1 MSKGK
6 MKKPFLKTVSVT
18 LASLLAFSSLSPLT
32 YALPEITYPDGMDC
46 VLVSDDNAIFNV
58 ENAVVKGN
66 IYAHDNIGFYGS
78 KSMKVDGFADSKGSV
93 DSNIEADKSENT
105 SGYKVPDFSAA
116 IEKNAKYGKIFD
128 SDSEI
133 SNTELDATEGIC
145 VNGKL
150 KLDEVT
156 LVGGGYITANGTIK
170 CNLIQSKDTTD
181 NYAVIYSKD
190 GDIIISGSN
199 LTINGIIYAPNGKV
213 IFNVKNLT
221 VNGGVYAEN
230 VEFNG
235 TNLNLNKTENYNF
248 LVTEKLTVD
257 AGEDREI
264 YVGDTLDFEG
274 TSNYEGVSYKWTA
287 DESISFENPESQNTT
302 ATFSKA
308 GTYKITLTG
317 TVGDMKAEDSLN
329 IKVNPDPSKVFT
341 TDKDFE
347 TGKTDGTAADDNTLT
362 LEKEQKTSN
371 EINKTY
377 VSEGVSGINV
387 DSTVTKDKITSKSD
401 ELSINY
407 NLTGVGS
414 KETEKQG
421 VDFVFLIDNSGSMSG
436 AYLEN
441 AQQAAKTIMTYMNE
455 GDRYAISDLGRVHIG
470 FTDDADVLDRE
481 IDYVKSGS
489 GSSEMTNGIV
499 IANKLFDEQSSEN
512 RQKYILLLTDGEDSA
527 STERTIEVAQES
539 ADRNIKIFALAM
551 RNEMQDMQEAAIT
564 TKGIYKHCP
573 DAEAIKK
580 FMEQFGAE
588 IFNAAAKNVLFK
600 TTVAD
605 INKIDLENISP
616 APSAVNKN
624 DDGSAEISWSFN
636 TFEIDEVN
644 NISIPV
650 KCDTFPEGGYES
662 LTYNTA
668 LYYNDKEGKGHK
680 TYIDDVTLPCDTH
693 KDSGTWEGIYD
704 SKREN
709 CNWTGIYWNALY
721 PADSSANVYVAVS
734 NDGVNF
740 TENKKIEN
748 YTVPEDLN
756 GRYIRIRIEMKK
768 ASDGSVP
775 VFDDITVI
783 SGTMKLSEPAEQ
795 SASVKVSGNANLYA
809 NKPATFFANI
819 MSKSDS
825 IKKTEWTV
833 SGTENYTLDTSN
845 PLAAKI
851 TFVDEGEYSLTLKVY
866 TDDEKYTEN
875 TFNVV
880 VDKEESVSDIIFDD
894 GSSIKPVKYTIE
906 SDLKVV
912 PENNYSNQNIDH
924 NIKLITD
931 NPSAISWASVRFI
944 SDDSSAQNYY
954 NKIWVY
960 SIDEEF
966 NSTFRLPNKSG
977 TIEITAYD
985 WSGNPYTDKF
995 TVTYDG
1001 TAPKVTFIKPESKYN
1016 YNYFYTEDPYTV
1028 TVEATDENE
1037 LDTVKLY
1044 VDDTEVTLDE
1054 NNQYTFI
1061 PVEQKSYL
1069 FRAEATDKA
1078 GNTGKA
1084 SYSQYIY
1091 KDTSVPSINLSLNR
1105 YSASIGNEIVV
1116 KAIANDNQTGV
1127 KSLKCYINDK
1137 EIELDE
1143 NGEYKYIASE
1153 VGEFVFKAVA
1163 TDNRD
1168 NTSERTL
1175 NLKVSEDTSAPSV
1188 SISATKSGSM
1198 LVGTSTVVTVKADDN
1213 VGVTKID
1220 VDVNGTPYE
1229 LDENNQFVLKAEKEG
1244 ELLIT
1249 ATAYDN
1255 AGNSRKAI
1263 YKLKVISEDTT
1274 PPTVSISVSNRYEY
1288 NNSKYTISIT
1298 SSDNTHIASREF
1310 YFDGKKVDTEN
1321 RYASPDYR
1329 YEDYYTFVP
1338 MEIGIGEHTVKAITT
1353 DSSGNKTEQE
1363 KTFTVSDTTA
1373 PTVYISG
1380 STVYNTGA
1388 TVTLNVSVTDNS
1400 KIKSV
1405 TGTMNETALSLTT
1418 DSEQIITMENAKAG
1432 TYVFTIT
1439 AQDIYGNER
1448 TVTRTVTVKDT
1459 EKPVITIS
1467 DVEEEYFIPS
1477 VPVIRMTVTDNVEVS
1492 SITVKMGDEE
1502 LEYDGE
1508 KIVLP
1513 ESLPE
1518 GDYTIVITAKDS
1530 SNNTDTKTVSFRIS
1544 KPRDI
1549 TPPEI
1554 TSLMIT
1560 PEKVDIGTEIKVY
1573 VTATDDSGK
1582 AIIEVSTSDGEL
1594 FTYEDGAYVYT
1605 PEKAG
1610 EITIIIKV
1618 SDEAGNYVTQTVTN
1632 TVYADITPPT
1642 VDVDALLSMN
1652 VNEKQTI
1659 SITAK
1664 DNSSIIKTGLQ
1675 LNGSEVTLSGNSY
1688 EFNPTST
1695 GDYSFTAY
1703 AVDSSGNIGKK
1714 EFVVNVK
1721 EKETEEELSK
1731 YLINKDE
1738 TAITDEIKKKADELG
1753 TATAVYD
1760 FIKNN
1765 VDTQFYR
1772 DSRKGA
1778 TATYEQLRGNDIDT
1792 ASLTVAMLRY
1802 LEYPSRYVS
1811 GYVQYSGDEI
1821 IALTGAKDITAAQ
1834 NTLASSDYDYKL
1846 YKKPDGS
1853 RIMQIEHTWVEV
1865 YVPLSECGVDSKEK
1879 AWIALDPS
1887 YKKYTYITQEF
1898 EKTENEYLLNT
1909 AKNLSKNL
1917 SELPGYGIDIDTAD
1931 LKASMDSI
1939 VNDVDKDF
1947 IINEKVIKQEK
1958 VTKLPKTADF
1968 NIITRNSDYEA
1979 LSASQSDMI
1988 TFSIGYSGDLG
1999 YFDDFDDFDDIEIA
2013 SLKSSEIVGK
2023 RVLLQYLPA
2032 TEKDKELL
2040 DSYNGNLKGMNVNSL
2055 YVKPSITVDG
2065 KVVGQGNAITLGQKQ
2080 RFITNVKCSGKTK
2093 EYNDNV
2099 VSGSMYAIVANVDNI
2114 SANDLEKVKNY
2125 MQSNALSETEYTPYS
2140 EEYLGALLDY
2150 AGKMY
2155 YSISDLYEY
2164 YLSSMYNIN
2173 FIPDISV
2180 GIFGYE
2186 FNTKENWIG
2195 QVTGNLQDGSFFTDI
2210 SAYTFK
2216 AISNNSNDSER
2227 KAFIFNNGVIGSYLE
2242 SFIWEFITGKV
2253 SLSSVAAISIAC
2265 GKNIELLYIKP
2276 EDKDITLPKLNVSS
2290 DVYND
2295 VVSHLNS
2302 GYTVIIPAEEFT
2314 VNQWSGTGYIMFNL
2328 ENTTTENI
2336 FRISGGL
2343 NGGSS
2348 SETENLNRQIALDSE
2363 LKDDSLLTDE
2373 IVTQA
2378 CLARIMIAQV
2388 NLFIGATSMAT
2399 SAATVAAGGALGV
2412 IFGGLS
2418 ILNSVYTIKAACESI
2433 TNSYDLLFEYY
2444 LAENDADRIT
2454 AGKEMLIACIREW
2467 SGLVLTMG
2475 LSTLQLASGL
2485 FSSFVGSG
2493 AEYSITIFYNIANL
2507 LNLPIT

>member
-1 MSKGK
+1 MSKSK
-6 MKKPFLKTVSVT
+6 MKKPFLKTVSVA

-32 YALPEITYPDGMDC
+32 YALPEISYPDGMDC

-58 ENAVVKGN
+58 EKAVVKGN
-66 IYAHDNIGFYGS
+66 IYAHDNIDFYGS
-78 KSMKVDGFADSKGSV
+78 KSMKVNGFAHSKGSV
-93 DSNIEADKSENT
+93 DSNIEADESENT

-116 IEKNAKYGKIFD
+116 IEKNAKYGKVFD

-190 GDIIISGSN
+190 GDIIISGSD
-199 LTINGIIYAPNGKV
+199 LTVNGIIYAPNGKV

-235 TNLNLNKTENYNF
+235 TTLNLNKTGNYNF

-274 TSNYEGVSYKWTA
+274 TSNYDGVSYKWTA
-287 DESISFENPESQNTT
+287 DESISFDNPDSQNTT

-317 TVGDMKAEDSLN
+317 TVGDMKAEYTFN
-329 IKVNPDPSKVFT
+329 VKVNPDPSKVFT

-347 TGKTDGTAADDNTLT
+347 TGKTDGITADNNTLT
-362 LEKEQKTSN
+362 LEKEQKTSS
-371 EINKTY
+371 EIKKSY
-377 VSEGVSGINV
+377 ISEGVSGINV
-387 DSTVTKDKITSKSD
+387 DSTVTKDKITSTSD

-407 NLTGVGS
+407 TLTGTGS
-414 KETEKQG
+414 IETEKQG
-421 VDFVFLIDNSGSMSG
+421 VDFVFLIDNSGSMYG
-436 AYLEN
+436 EYLEN

-455 GDRYAISDLGRVHIG
+455 GDRYAISDLGRLHIG
-470 FTDDADVLDRE
+470 FTDDTDVLNKE
-481 IDYVKSGS
+481 IDNIKIGS
-489 GSSEMTNGIV
+489 CSSEMDDGIV

-512 RQKYILLLTDGEDSA
+512 RQKYILLLTDGEDCYNYSI
-527 STERTIEVAQES
+527 ERMREVAQQS

-551 RNEMQDMQEAAIT
+551 HSEMQDMQEVAIT

-573 DAEAIKK
+573 DAGAIKK

-624 DDGSAEISWSFN
+624 DDGSAEIFWNFS

-650 KCDTFPEGGYES
+650 KYDMFPESGYES

-680 TYIDDVTLPCDTH
+680 TYTDDVTLPCDTH

-721 PADSSANVYVAVS
+721 PSDSSANVYVAVS

-748 YTVPEDLN
+748 YTVPENLS
-756 GRYIRIRIEMKK
+756 GRYIRITVDMQK

-851 TFVDEGEYSLTLKVY
+851 TFADEGEYTVTLKVY

-875 TFNVV
+875 TFNVI

-894 GSSIKPVKYTIE
+894 GSSSKPVKYTIE

-912 PENNYSNQNIDH
+912 PEDNYSKLNSDH

-931 NPSAISWASVRFI
+931 NPSAISWVSVRFI
-944 SDDSSAQNYY
+944 SDDGSISNSY
-954 NKIWVY
+954 NKFWIY

-966 NSTFRLPNKSG
+966 NSTFKLPNYKSG
-977 TIEITAYD
+977 TVEITAYD
-985 WSGNPYTDKF
+985 WSGNPYTNKF
-995 TVTYDG
+995 NVTYDN
-1001 TAPKVTFIKPESKYN
+1001 TAPKVTFIKPESKYSN
-1016 YNYFYTEDPYTV
+1016 NYFYTEDPYTV
-1028 TVEATDENE
+1028 TVEATDENK

-1061 PVEQKSYL
+1061 PVEQKTYI

-1078 GNTGKA
+1078 GNVGKA
-1084 SYSQYIY
+1084 SYYQGIY
-1091 KDTSVPSINLSLNR
+1091 ADTSVPSINLSLNR
-1105 YSASIGNEIVV
+1105 YYACIGNEIVV

-1168 NTSERTL
+1168 NTYERTHIL
-1175 NLKVSEDTSAPSV
+1175 RVSEDTSAPSI

-1198 LVGTSTVVTVKADDN
+1198 IVNTTTVVTVKADDN

-1255 AGNSRKAI
+1255 AGNSRKTT
-1263 YKLKVISEDTT
+1263 YKLKVIPEDTT
-1274 PPTVSISVSNRYEY
+1274 PPSVNISVSSRYEY
-1288 NNSKYTISIT
+1288 NNSKYTISIS

-1321 RYASPDYR
+1321 RYALPDYR
-1329 YEDYYTFVP
+1329 YDDYYVFVP
-1338 MEIGIGEHTVKAITT
+1338 MEIGVGEHTVKAITT
-1353 DSSGNKTEQE
+1353 DSSGNKTELE
-1363 KTFTVSDTTA
+1363 KTFTVSDTIA
-1373 PTVYISG
+1373 PSVYIG
-1380 STVYNTGA
+1380 GYTIYNTGA
-1388 TVTLNVSVTDNS
+1388 TVTLNLSVTDNS
-1400 KIKSV
+1400 EIKSV
-1405 TGTMNETALSLTT
+1405 TGTMNETVLSFTT
-1418 DSEQIITMENAKAG
+1418 DSEQKIIMENAKAG

-1439 AQDIYGNER
+1439 AQDIYGNEK
-1448 TVTRTVTVKDT
+1448 TVTSTVTVRDT
-1459 EKPVITIS
+1459 EKPVITLS

-1518 GDYTIVITAKDS
+1518 GDYTIVVTAKDS
-1530 SNNTDTKTVSFRIS
+1530 SNNTDTKTVKFRIS

-1560 PEKVDIGTEIKVY
+1560 PAKVDIGTKIKVY

-1582 AIIEVSTSDGEL
+1582 TITEVSTSDGKL
-1594 FTYEDGAYVYT
+1594 FTYEDDAYVYT
-1605 PEKAG
+1605 PDKAG

-1618 SDEAGNYVTQTVTN
+1618 SDEAGNYVTLTSTN

-1664 DNSSIIKTGLQ
+1664 DNFSILKTGLQ
-1675 LNGSEVTLSGNSY
+1675 LNGSEVDLSGNSY
-1688 EFNPTST
+1688 EFNPTSA

-1753 TATAVYD
+1753 TATAVYN

-1765 VDTQFYR
+1765 VDTQFYKN
-1772 DSRKGA
+1772 SRKGA

-1802 LEYPSRYVS
+1802 LNYPSRYVS
-1811 GYVQYSGDEI
+1811 GTVQYSGDEI

-1834 NTLASSDYDYKL
+1834 TTLASSDYEYKL

-1853 RIMQIEHTWVEV
+1853 KIMQIQHTWVEV
-1865 YVPLSECGVDSKEK
+1865 YVPLSECGADSEEK

-1887 YKKYTYITQEF
+1887 YKTYTYITQEF
-1898 EKTENEYLLNT
+1898 EKIENKYLLDT
-1909 AKNLSKNL
+1909 ATNLSKNL
-1917 SELPGYGIDIDTAD
+1917 SALPEYDINVDTAD
-1931 LKASMDSI
+1931 LKASMDAI
-1939 VNDVDKDF
+1939 VNDADKDF

-1968 NIITRNSDYEA
+1968 NIITRSTDYEA

-1988 TFSIGYSGDLG
+1988 TFSIGYT
-1999 YFDDFDDFDDIEIA
+1999 YDDIYFDDFDDIELV
-2013 SLKSSEIVGK
+2013 SLKSSDIVGK

-2055 YVKPSITVDG
+2055 YVKPSVTVDG

-2080 RFITNVKCSGKTK
+2080 QFITNIKCSGRTK
-2093 EYNDNV
+2093 EYSDSV
-2099 VSGSMYAIVANVDNI
+2099 ISGSMYAIVANVDNI

-2125 MQSNALSETEYTPYS
+2125 MQSNALSKTEYTPYS

-2155 YSISDLYEY
+2155 YSIHDLYEY

-2173 FIPDISV
+2173 FVPDISV
-2180 GIFGYE
+2180 GVFGYE

-2195 QVTGNLQDGSFFTDI
+2195 QVTGTLQDGSFFTDI
-2210 SAYTFK
+2210 DAYTFK
-2216 AISNNSNDSER
+2216 AISNCGNDDER
-2227 KAFIFNNGVIGSYLE
+2227 TAFILNNGMIGSYLE
-2242 SFIWEFITGKV
+2242 SYIWEFITGKV
-2253 SLSSVAAISIAC
+2253 SLSSMAAISIAS
-2265 GKNIELLYIKP
+2265 GQGIELLYINQ
-2276 EDKDITLPKLNVSS
+2276 DNRSMTLPKLNVSS
-2290 DVYND
+2290 EVYND
-2295 VVSHLNS
+2295 VVSHVNS
-2302 GYTVIIPAEEFT
+2302 GYTVIIPAKEFT
-2314 VNQWSGTGYIMFNL
+2314 INQWRGTGYMMLDL
-2328 ENTTTENI
+2328 ENTNTENV

-2348 SETENLNRQIALDSE
+2348 SETENLNRKIALESE
-2363 LKDDSLLTDE
+2363 LKDNSLLTDE

-2378 CLARIMIAQV
+2378 CITRLMIAQINV
-2388 NLFIGATSMAT
+2388 AMAATSMVQGAMI
-2399 SAATVAAGGALGV
+2399 VAAGGVAGV
-2412 IFGGLS
+2412 TFGGLS
-2418 ILNSVYTIKAACESI
+2418 LINSIYTIKSACESI
-2433 TNSYDLLFEYY
+2433 TNSYDLLLEYY

-2467 SGLVLTMG
+2467 SGLIVSMG
-2475 LSTLQLASGL
+2475 LSALQP
-2485 FSSFVGSG
+2485 FVGETIG
-2493 AEYSITIFYNIANL
+2493 NTLTVAQFITNVLGVNV
-2507 LNLPIT
+2507 T

>member
-1 MSKGK
+1 MSKNK

-18 LASLLAFSSLSPLT
+18 LASLLAFSSLSPLS

-66 IYAHDNIGFYGS
+66 IYAHDNIDFYGS
-78 KSMKVDGFADSKGSV
+78 KSMKVDGFADSKGNV

-105 SGYKVPDFSAA
+105 SGYKVPDFSSA
-116 IEKNAKYGKIFD
+116 IEKNAKYGQVFD

-133 SNTELDATEGIC
+133 SNTELDVTEGIS

-156 LVGGGYITANGTIK
+156 LLGGGYITANGTIK

-235 TNLNLNKTENYNF
+235 TTLNLNKTENYNF

-274 TSNYEGVSYKWTA
+274 TSNYDGVSYKWTA
-287 DESISFENPESQNTT
+287 DESISFDNPDSQNTT

-317 TVGDMKAEDSLN
+317 TVGDMKAENSFN
-329 IKVNPDPSKVFT
+329 VKVNPDPSKVFT

-347 TGKTDGTAADDNTLT
+347 TGKTDGITADNNTLT

-371 EINKTY
+371 EIKKSY

-407 NLTGVGS
+407 NLTGTGS
-414 KETEKQG
+414 IETEKQG
-421 VDFVFLIDNSGSMSG
+421 VDFVFLIDNSGSMYG
-436 AYLEN
+436 EYLEN

-455 GDRYAISDLGRVHIG
+455 GDRYAISDLGRLHIG
-470 FTDDADVLDRE
+470 FTDDTEVLNQE
-481 IDYVKSGS
+481 IDRVKYGS
-489 GSSEMTNGIV
+489 GSSEMDDGIV
-499 IANKLFDEQSSEN
+499 IANQLFDEQSSED
-512 RQKYILLLTDGEDSA
+512 RQKYILLLTDGEDCWNYSI
-527 STERTIEVAQES
+527 ERMREVAQES

-551 RNEMQDMQEAAIT
+551 RSEMQDMQEVAIT

-616 APSAVNKN
+616 APAAVNKN

-650 KCDTFPEGGYES
+650 KYDMFKESGYES

-721 PADSSANVYVAVS
+721 PSDSSANVYVAVS

-748 YTVPEDLN
+748 YTVPENLS
-756 GRYIRIRIEMKK
+756 GRYIRITVEMQK

-809 NKPATFFANI
+809 NKPATFYANI

-825 IKKTEWTV
+825 IEKTEWTV

-851 TFVDEGEYSLTLKVY
+851 TFADEGEYSVTLKVY

-880 VDKEESVSDIIFDD
+880 VDKEESVADIIFDD
-894 GSSIKPVKYTIE
+894 GSSSKPVKYTIE
-906 SDLKVV
+906 SDLK
-912 PENNYSNQNIDH
+912 PLPNKNYNNYNYNTNIDH

-931 NPSAISWASVRFI
+931 NPSAISWVSVHFI
-944 SDDSSAQNYY
+944 ADDGSVQNGY
-954 NKIWVY
+954 NKVWVY

-966 NSTFRLPNKSG
+966 NSTFKVPYGKSG
-977 TIEITAYD
+977 TVEITAYD
-985 WSGNPYTDKF
+985 WNGNAYTDKF
-995 TVTYDG
+995 TVTYDRI
-1001 TAPKVTFIKPESKYN
+1001 APTVTLTKPESEHDNKR
-1016 YNYFYTEDPYTV
+1016 FYTEDSYTIK
-1028 TVEATDENE
+1028 VEASDDNE
-1037 LDTVKLY
+1037 LDTIKLY
-1044 VDDTEVTLDE
+1044 VNETEVSLDE
-1054 NNQYTFI
+1054 NNQYTFTLT
-1061 PVEQKSYL
+1061 QNGYYN
-1069 FRAEATDKA
+1069 FRAEAIDTA
-1078 GNTGKA
+1078 GNIGKA
-1084 SYSQYIY
+1084 LNNIYVY
-1091 KDTSVPSINLSLNR
+1091 KDTNPPYIILNLNR
-1105 YSASIGNEIVV
+1105 YNAFIGNEIVL
-1116 KAIANDNQTGV
+1116 KANVYDNETGL
-1127 KSLKCYINDK
+1127 KSVNYYINDE

-1143 NGEYKYIASE
+1143 NSEYKYIASE

-1168 NTSERTL
+1168 NTSERIL
-1175 NLKVSEDTSAPSV
+1175 NLKVMEDTSAPSV
-1188 SISATKSGSM
+1188 SISTTNPGSM
-1198 LVGTSTVVTVKADDN
+1198 VVGTSTVVTVKADDN
-1213 VGVTKID
+1213 VGVTKIE

-1229 LDENNQFVLKAEKEG
+1229 LDENNQFVLKAETEG
-1244 ELLIT
+1244 QLLIN

-1255 AGNSRKAI
+1255 AGNNRKAT
-1263 YKLKVISEDTT
+1263 YRLNVIPEDTT
-1274 PPTVSISVSNRYEY
+1274 PPTVNINVSSRYEY
-1288 NNSKYTISIT
+1288 NNNSCRIYIY
-1298 SSDNTHIASREF
+1298 SSDNTQIASREF
-1310 YFDGKKVDTEN
+1310 YLDGKKVDTESS
-1321 RYASPDYR
+1321 YALPEYR
-1329 YEDYYTFVP
+1329 YDDYYTFVP

-1353 DSSGNKTEQE
+1353 DGSGNKTEQE

-1373 PTVYISG
+1373 PSVYISG

-1388 TVTLNVSVTDNS
+1388 TVTVNVSVTDNS

-1418 DSEQIITMENAKAG
+1418 DSEQTITIENAKAG
-1432 TYVFTIT
+1432 TYLFTIT

-1448 TVTRTVTVKDT
+1448 TNTRTVTVRDT
-1459 EKPVITIS
+1459 EKPVITLS

-1502 LEYDGE
+1502 LEYDGD

-1530 SNNTDTKTVSFRIS
+1530 SNNTDTKTVKFRIS
-1544 KPRDI
+1544 KPRDV

-1560 PEKVDIGTEIKVY
+1560 PEKIDIGTKIKVY
-1573 VTATDDSGK
+1573 VTATDNSGK
-1582 AIIEVSTSDGEL
+1582 TITEVSTSDGEL
-1594 FTYEDGAYVYT
+1594 FTYEDSAYVYT

-1618 SDEAGNYVTQTVTN
+1618 SDEAGNYVTQTATN

-1664 DNSSIIKTGLQ
+1664 DNSSILKTGLQ
-1675 LNGSEVTLSGNSY
+1675 LNGSEVDLSGNSY
-1688 EFNPTST
+1688 EFNPTSS

-1765 VDTQFYR
+1765 VDTQFYSK
-1772 DSRKGA
+1772 SRKGA

-1802 LEYPSRYVS
+1802 LNYPSRYVS
-1811 GYVQYSGDEI
+1811 GTVQYSEDEI
-1821 IALTGAKDITAAQ
+1821 MALTGAKTLSAAQ
-1834 NTLASSDYDYKL
+1834 NTLASTDYDYKL

-1853 RIMQIEHTWVEV
+1853 RIMQIEHTWVET
-1865 YVPLSECGVDSKEK
+1865 YVPLSECGIDSEEK
-1879 AWIALDPS
+1879 SWIALDPS
-1887 YKKYTYITQEF
+1887 YKKYKYITQEF
-1898 EKTENEYLLNT
+1898 EKIENKYLFDT
-1909 AKNLSKNL
+1909 AKSLSKNL
-1917 SELPGYGIDIDTAD
+1917 SELPGYDINVDTAD
-1931 LKASMDSI
+1931 LKASMDAV

-1958 VTKLPKTADF
+1958 VTALPKTADF
-1968 NIITRNSDYEA
+1968 NIITRNTSYEA
-1979 LSASQSDMI
+1979 LSDTQSDMI
-1988 TFSIGYSGDLG
+1988 TFSIGYDYSSG
-1999 YFDDFDDFDDIEIA
+1999 YFDDFDDTEIA
-2013 SLKSSEIVGK
+2013 SLKSSDIVGK

-2032 TEKDKELL
+2032 TEKDQQLL
-2040 DSYNGNLKGMNVNSL
+2040 DSYNGNLKGMNVNNL
-2055 YVKPSITVDG
+2055 YVKPSVTVDG

-2080 RFITNVKCSGKTK
+2080 QFITNIKCSGRTK
-2093 EYNDNV
+2093 EYSDSV
-2099 VSGSMYAIVANVDNI
+2099 ISGSMYAIVANVDNI

-2125 MQSNALSETEYTPYS
+2125 MQSNALSKTEYTPYS

-2155 YSISDLYEY
+2155 YSIHDLYEY

-2173 FIPDISV
+2173 FVPDISV
-2180 GIFGYE
+2180 GVFGYE
-2186 FNTKENWIG
+2186 FNTKENWVG

-2210 SAYTFK
+2210 DAYTFK
-2216 AISNNSNDSER
+2216 AISNCENDSER
-2227 KAFIFNNGVIGSYLE
+2227 TAFILNNGVIGSYLE
-2242 SFIWEFITGKV
+2242 SYIWEFITGKV
-2253 SLSSVAAISIAC
+2253 SLSSMAAISIAS
-2265 GKNIELLYIKP
+2265 GQGIELLYINQ
-2276 EDKDITLPKLNVSS
+2276 DNRSMTLPKLNVSS
-2290 DVYND
+2290 EVYND
-2295 VVSHLNS
+2295 VVSHVNR
-2302 GYTVIIPAEEFT
+2302 GYTVIIPAKEFT
-2314 VNQWSGTGYIMFNL
+2314 INQWSGTGYMMLDL
-2328 ENTTTENI
+2328 ENTDTENV

-2348 SETENLNRQIALDSE
+2348 SETENLNRKIALESE

-2378 CLARIMIAQV
+2378 CITRIMIAQINV
-2388 NLFIGATSMAT
+2388 MLGATSMVQGAMT
-2399 SAATVAAGGALGV
+2399 MAA
-2412 IFGGLS
+2412 
-2418 ILNSVYTIKAACESI
+2418 
-2433 TNSYDLLFEYY
+2433 
-2444 LAENDADRIT
+2444 
-2454 AGKEMLIACIREW
+2454 
-2467 SGLVLTMG
+2467 
-2475 LSTLQLASGL
+2475 
-2485 FSSFVGSG
+2485 
-2493 AEYSITIFYNIANL
+2493 
-2507 LNLPIT
+2507 